1 MESRKESFIIY
12 TKGLPENKGVVDRV
26 YEFKFE
32 PLYTNLGNFTALYR
46 ITIPAI
52 AVNIEQEYA
61 AFTEQNDF
69 LYGLHLPHLDG
80 WCCSIDLEEKYL
92 NEFLEMLKMVE
103 HKIEL

>member
-1 MESRKESFIIY
+1 MVHRKESFIIY

-32 PLYTNLGNFTALYR
+32 PLYTNLGDYTSLYR

-52 AVNIEQEYA
+52 AINIEQEYA
-61 AFTEQNDF
+61 EFTEQNDF
-69 LYGLHLPHLDG
+69 IYGLRLPHLNG

-92 NEFLEMLKMVE
+92 NEFKDMLATVE
-103 HKIEL
+103 HKI